1 MKTLTIGLIFLF
13 SLLQFSSVQGEIPTQ
28 RPALQGFSGPPL
40 IFTANYGQ
48 WDQKVSF
55 RCDAGGA
62 VIWFTR
68 DGVYY
73 HFNRRLS
80 AENAS
85 HNRLP
90 HLQDNTFSDQV
101 LFERLLIKAEFVDA
115 KMNPEL
121 TGRQLSGHITNF
133 IKGSNPED
141 WQTNVPGFRSITYE
155 NIYSGINLTY
165 YVNNGQLEY
174 DFVVSPGAEPERI
187 KINYNGVKGLS
198 LDQSGQLLIET
209 AWGIIV
215 EQKPVFYQLENG
227 RRKAVEGNYR
237 LIDNTT
243 FGFSP
248 EPAYDKSLPL
258 VIDPVYVFSTYLG
271 GSIEDWGFDITVDKD
286 SNIYVTGMTYSA
298 DFPLEAPLIDTLTGT
313 SDIFVTK
320 LKTSGDSLFFSTY
333 LGGNGSDFGLAM
345 TVDEDSYCYIT
356 GTTYSTDFPTV
367 NALQE
372 NPGGNGDLFIIKLNP
387 AGDTLLYSTYL
398 GGNGFDGGEDII
410 IDGDRN
416 IYVTGGTDSDNFP
429 LALPLYTNKLQRDA
443 FVSKISSNGST
454 LLYSTYL
461 GGDKG
466 DFGKAVGLDGEGNIL
481 ILGTTNSDN
490 FPSHRAIQ
498 DERGGLYD
506 AFLTRISNSG
516 TSLIYSTYLGGLD
529 DDWAIDMKVDADGY
543 AYLTGYTFSYDFPK
557 KNAFQNAKAALADAF
572 VTKIDSSGV
581 TLIFSTFLGGNQND
595 YSQGIAFD
603 TAGRVYVTG
612 STESTNFPLK
622 REIQNYQAASD
633 AFITKFNVTASLL
646 FFSSYLGGNAGDA
659 ANCLEVDLNGHIYL
673 AGSTSSTDFPMAN
686 PLYDI
691 LTGVKDVFIT
701 KIFDDCIDDDQDDI
715 CEGEDNCPEVYNP
728 DQTDIDGDLVG
739 DACDTCTDTDGDGFG
754 NPGFAANTCDTDNC
768 PYIYNAEQE
777 DSDFDGIGDSCDIC
791 LYDPQNDI
799 DGDGI
804 CGDIDICPFD
814 YDPLQTNVDGD
825 DYGDSCDNCPEVFNN
840 DQTDTDGDGLG
851 DSCDICIND
860 FYNDIDNDGFCGNI
874 DNCPFFYNPDQL
886 DADSNGI
893 GDACE
898 TCCVGITGNADCSMI
913 DDPDISDITRLI
925 DYLYISHTPLCC
937 PEEADVNASG
947 GPDPD
952 ISDIT
957 RLIDYLYL
965 SHNPLPDC
973 P

>member
-1 MKTLTIGLIFLF
+1 
-13 SLLQFSSVQGEIPTQ
+13 
-28 RPALQGFSGPPL
+28 
-40 IFTANYGQ
+40 
-48 WDQKVSF
+48 
-55 RCDAGGA
+55 
-62 VIWFTR
+62 
-68 DGVYY
+68 
-73 HFNRRLS
+73 
-80 AENAS
+80 
-85 HNRLP
+85 
-90 HLQDNTFSDQV
+90 
-101 LFERLLIKAEFVDA
+101 
-115 KMNPEL
+115 
-121 TGRQLSGHITNF
+121 
-133 IKGSNPED
+133 
-141 WQTNVPGFRSITYE
+141 
-155 NIYSGINLTY
+155 
-165 YVNNGQLEY
+165 
-174 DFVVSPGAEPERI
+174 ERI

-198 LDQSGQLLIET
+198 LDEFGKLLIET
-209 AWGIIV
+209 AWGTIV
-215 EQKPVFYQLENG
+215 EQKPVLYQLEKG
-227 RRKAVEGNYR
+227 RRKVIVGNYR

-248 EPAYDKSLPL
+248 GAAYDKSLPL

-286 SNIYVTGMTYSA
+286 SNIYVTGMTYSV
-298 DFPLEAPLIDTLTGT
+298 DFPVEAPLIDTLTGT

-333 LGGNGSDFGLAM
+333 LGGNGSDFGLAL
-345 TVDEDSYCYIT
+345 TVDEDSYCYLT
-356 GTTYSTDFPTV
+356 GTTYSTDFPV
-367 NALQE
+367 VSALQE
-372 NPGGNGDLFIIKLNP
+372 TPGGNGDLFIIKLNP
-387 AGDTLLYSTYL
+387 AGDSILYSTYL
-398 GGNGFDGGEDII
+398 GGNGYDGGEDIV
-410 IDGDRN
+410 IDDERN

-429 LALPLYTNKLQRDA
+429 VASPLYTNKLQRDA
-443 FVSKISSNGST
+443 FVSKISSDGSV
-454 LLYSTYL
+454 LLFSTYL

-466 DFGKAVGLDGEGNIL
+466 DFGKALGLDGAGNIL

-498 DERGGLYD
+498 DERSGLYD

-543 AYLTGYTFSYDFPK
+543 AYLTGYTFSLDFPK
-557 KNAFQNAKAALADAF
+557 KNAFQNTKAALADAF
-572 VTKIDSSGV
+572 VTKVDSSGV
-581 TLIFSTFLGGNQND
+581 FLIYSTFLGGNQND

-603 TAGRVYVTG
+603 AAGRVYVSG

-622 REIQNYQAASD
+622 REIQTYQAASD
-633 AFITKFNVTASLL
+633 AFITKFNATASLL

-686 PLYDI
+686 PLYDT

-715 CEGEDNCPEVYNP
+715 CESEDNCPEVYNP
-728 DQTDIDGDLVG
+728 GQTDTDGDLVG

-754 NPGFAANTCDTDNC
+754 NPGFAANTCNTDNC
-768 PYIYNAEQE
+768 PYIYNPEQE
-777 DSDFDGIGDSCDIC
+777 DSDTDGIGDSCDIC
-791 LYDPQNDI
+791 PYDPQNDI

-804 CGDIDICPFD
+804 CGDIDICPYD
-814 YDPLQTNVDGD
+814 YDPLQANIDGD
-825 DYGDSCDNCPEVFNN
+825 NYGDSCDNCPEVFNN
-840 DQTDTDGDGLG
+840 DQADTDSDGLG

-860 FYNDIDNDGFCGNI
+860 FYNDIDNDGICGDI

-898 TCCVGITGNADCSMI
+898 TCCVGTTGNADCSMI
-913 DDPDISDITRLI
+913 DEPDISDITRLI

-965 SHNPLPDC
+965 SHTPLPDC